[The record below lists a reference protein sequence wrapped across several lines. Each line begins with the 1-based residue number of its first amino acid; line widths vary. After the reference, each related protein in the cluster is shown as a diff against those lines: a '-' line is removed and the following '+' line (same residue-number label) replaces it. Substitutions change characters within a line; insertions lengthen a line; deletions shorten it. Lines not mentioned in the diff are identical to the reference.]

1 MSVNVTR
8 VVKFRRKPAVLRGPQ
23 AWSDC
28 ADGYSFQSGGDGD
41 EWKDVVMYGDNFYS
55 CMVNHSKTPT
65 NYPGSSDD
73 QANGY
78 WRLGD
83 KIELVATK
91 LLLAQYALVKNLGVE
106 CIDMKDAEGNI
117 LFQAK
122 DGNVTCKTGTFEN
135 VEMSEVTCNKGTF
148 ENIKITGEVIGDITA
163 TNANLKICTSLNWAD
178 NPALPDGAVILQS
191 NAVLLPEL
199 PVGVVRTLKVLNPRQ
214 SAAAAADLEL
224 IGDTDNV
231 RISRN
236 ADQNISQPKVTLNGY
251 GRHSGKCLELIGI
264 GFNSVSTVWLI
275 SEMKNGIS

>member
-135 VEMSEVTCNKGTF
+135 ISVSG
-148 ENIKITGEVIGDITA
+148 GITA
-163 TNANLKICTSLNWAD
+163 YQLNLKRSTVPHFDYSPGIPNGSACVRVSGIT
-178 NPALPDGAVILQS
+178 
-191 NAVLLPEL
+191 LPEL
-199 PVGVVRTLKVLNPRQ
+199 PANSVRRLLVFNPEYLEADAAVAVEDLLLKAATDKVRISQSLSIKNAQSQIVLKKCGLW
-214 SAAAAADLEL
+214 SGKFFEL
-224 IGDTDNV
+224 IGYNHAYLLGDHYGAGTTYWLV
-231 RISRN
+231 SEIH
-236 ADQNISQPKVTLNGY
+236 NG
-251 GRHSGKCLELIGI
+251 LI
-264 GFNSVSTVWLI
+264 T
-275 SEMKNGIS
+275 EQ

>member
-122 DGNVTCKTGTFEN
+122 DGTVTCKTGTFEN
-135 VEMSEVTCNKGTF
+135 ISVS
-148 ENIKITGEVIGDITA
+148 GEITA
-163 TNANLKICTSLNWAD
+163 YQLNLKRSTVSHYDYSPGIPNGSACVRVSGITLPEIPANSVRRLLVI
-178 NPALPDGAVILQS
+178 NPECPDGNFVVGDLLLKAATDKVRISQS
-191 NAVLLPEL
+191 LSIRDAQSQVVLKKCGLWS
-199 PVGVVRTLKVLNPRQ
+199 GKFF
-214 SAAAAADLEL
+214 EL
-224 IGDTDNV
+224 IGL
-231 RISRN
+231 SR
-236 ADQNISQPKVTLNGY
+236 AYDEGA
-251 GRHSGKCLELIGI
+251 GI
-264 GFNSVSTVWLI
+264 TYWLV
-275 SEMKNGIS
+275 SEMHNGLITE

>member
-106 CIDMKDAEGNI
+106 CVDMKDAEGNI
-117 LFQAK
+117 VFRAK
-122 DGNVTCKTGTFEN
+122 DG
-135 VEMSEVTCNKGTF
+135 
-148 ENIKITGEVIGDITA
+148 EVICENGKFINASVFGDITA
-163 TNANLKICTSLNWAD
+163 MNMTYRMDNTDHSLSGMIS
-178 NPALPDGAVILQS
+178 PPIGAVCRNVSVLQLPQLPKGHCKIVRVLNDDYVQDAGRS
-191 NAVLLPEL
+191 LRLIPMTENVYIKAGPYDQASKEAVLP
-199 PVGVVRTLKVLNPRQ
+199 
-214 SAAAAADLEL
+214 S
-224 IGDTDNV
+224 
-231 RISRN
+231 
-236 ADQNISQPKVTLNGY
+236 Y
-251 GRHSGKCLELIGI
+251 GPGSGKLLDLLGYHDTKSENTYWLLSERKFGI
-264 GFNSVSTVWLI
+264 TYEDNKNSDIWQ
-275 SEMKNGIS
+275 